1 MFRWLTRD
9 PHARSRMLLS
19 EHVDGR
25 LDPRAEAKLQAHLS
39 SCAECRAELEELQAT
54 VALLRSAPQTEPP
67 RSFALPYAPR
77 QELAPQRMPRF
88 TPARALQGATVAAAI
103 ALAVV
108 VTGDLTGVIG
118 EGPASIGTG
127 GPVAALQTEAQDD
140 AESLAAPPPL
150 APMQDDGIEVEQATA
165 AEPALLPDTTPSTGR
180 PTHEWVELS
189 LALAVALLAVA
200 TALLAWGPLRRKP
213 V

>member
-127 GPVAALQTEAQDD
+127 GPVAALQTEAQAD
-140 AESLAAPPPL
+140 AESLAAPPPASPL
-150 APMQDDGIEVEQATA
+150 VPMAEADRALDAAP
-165 AEPALLPDTTPSTGR
+165 EPLPDTTPSTGR

-200 TALLAWGPLRRKP
+200 TALLAWSPLRRKP
-213 V
+213 G